1 MMYSKIHGGQK
12 DQNGWKKRQKTLFN
26 NKISIFIVKAF
37 IPNNTLTSSAAG
49 IN

>member
-26 NKISIFIVKAF
+26 NKIPQNFDI
-37 IPNNTLTSSAAG
+37 
-49 IN
+49 